1 MSCPG
6 PVSQPEAAPPD
17 CTPATPVSFE
27 ELQGAGA
34 LFPAGQG
41 LSWAACLRQTRVKA
55 HVQCSNYLL
64 TPAPHLQGVRY
75 QVLGV

>member
-41 LSWAACLRQTRVKA
+41 LSWAAFLCQTRVKA
-55 HVQCSNYLL
+55 HIQCSNYLMA
-64 TPAPHLQGVRY
+64 PAPHLQGVRY